1 MSKNS
6 ENSMIPFSTTILI
19 CGDYAEYEV
28 SAADDDQYKAMLT
41 FYPGD
46 NSFAPTEIYFHKEGT
61 VWVTK
66 NPFYSDIAALLGI
79 AIDIYLHKSSP
90 FEYFKD

>member
-1 MSKNS
+1 
-6 ENSMIPFSTTILI
+6 MIPFSTTILI
-19 CGDYAEYEV
+19 CGDYAEYEI
-28 SAADDDQYKAMLT
+28 STANDELFKASLV
-41 FYPGD
+41 FYPGGE
-46 NSFAPTEIYFHKEGT
+46 NLAPSEIYFYKEGSAWIT
-61 VWVTK
+61 E